1 MGVGL
6 PFART
11 HVSSFAARG
20 AELERLAEERQ
31 DPHALMRAARLYTLA
46 IRIADDI
53 DKRPA
58 PPFTVADL
66 TRVRNELRTL
76 ATDAAASGMLGD
88 HGIAP
93 ERGAAASDDL
103 MRAFREVAL
112 RIEQRI
118 AGSDLRKPPAFRA
131 GA

>member
-1 MGVGL
+1 MAVGL
-6 PFART
+6 AFTPT

-20 AELERLAEERQ
+20 AELERLGEERQ

-66 TRVRNELRTL
+66 TRVRTELRTL

-93 ERGAAASDDL
+93 ERSAGASDDL
-103 MRAFREVAL
+103 TRAFREVAL

-118 AGSDLRKPPAFRA
+118 AGSSHGERPGLRSEA
-131 GA
+131 